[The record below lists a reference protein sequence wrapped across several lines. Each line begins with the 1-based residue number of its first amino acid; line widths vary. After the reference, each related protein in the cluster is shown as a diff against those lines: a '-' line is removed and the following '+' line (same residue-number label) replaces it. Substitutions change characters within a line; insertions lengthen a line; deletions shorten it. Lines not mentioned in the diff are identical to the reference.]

1 MCKDLGINSIAAN
14 TPQANGKV
22 EKWNNTIQNRLVNI
36 KHYNIKSIEELNRFF
51 NDYCNYLNQKYV
63 YEPKESDT

>member
-14 TPQANGKV
+14 TPQANGTL